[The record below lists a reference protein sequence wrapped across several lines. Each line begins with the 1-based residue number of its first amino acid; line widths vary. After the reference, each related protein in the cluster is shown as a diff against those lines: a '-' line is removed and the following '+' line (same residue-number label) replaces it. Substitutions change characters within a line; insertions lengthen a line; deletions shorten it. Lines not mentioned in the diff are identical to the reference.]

1 MEKLITANVV
11 YDDTGLV
18 PTIIQDF
25 DTREVLMLGYMN
37 EESLKLTLE
46 GDTVWFYS
54 RSRQELWNKGAT
66 SGDYLYTVD
75 MYLDCDNDTILITAK
90 PAGNTCH
97 KGRNSCFNEVAFGGL
112 GELANLSNTIQDR
125 KENPVEGS
133 YTNYLFD
140 KGLDKIL
147 KKVGEE
153 ASEVIIASKNTDTP
167 ELIGEISDLLYHL
180 MVLTNEKNLDLSLID
195 AELKKRSAK

>member
-1 MEKLITANVV
+1 MEKLIAANVV
-11 YDDTGLV
+11 YDDRGLL

-46 GDTVWFYS
+46 SDTVWFYS

-66 SGDYLYTVD
+66 SGDYLYTQD
-75 MYLDCDNDTILITAK
+75 IYLDCDNDTILITAK

-97 KGRNSCFNEVAFGGL
+97 KGTKTCFNEVTFGGL
-112 GELANLSNTIQDR
+112 GELANLSSTIKDR
-125 KENPVEGS
+125 KENPIEGS

-153 ASEVIIASKNTDTP
+153 ASEVIIASKNSDTP

-195 AELKKRSAK
+195 AELKKRSSK

>member
-1 MEKLITANVV
+1 MEKLIAENVV
-11 YDDTGLV
+11 YDTSGLV
-18 PTIIQDF
+18 PTVIQDF

-37 EESLKLTLE
+37 KESLKLTLE

-54 RSRQELWNKGAT
+54 RSRSELWNKGAT
-66 SGDYLYTVD
+66 SGDYLYTQD

-97 KGRNSCFNEVAFGGL
+97 KGTKSCFKEVSFGGL
-112 GELANLSNTIQDR
+112 GELSNLDKTIKNRKANPI
-125 KENPVEGS
+125 EGS

-153 ASEVIIASKNTDTP
+153 AAEVIIASKNTDTP

-195 AELKKRSAK
+195 AELKKRSSK

>member
-1 MEKLITANVV
+1 MEKLIATNVV
-11 YDDTGLV
+11 YDNKGLV

-37 EESLKLTLE
+37 AESLKLTLE

-66 SGDYLYTVD
+66 SGDYLYTKD
-75 MYLDCDNDTILITAK
+75 IYLDCDNDTILITAN

-97 KGRNSCFNEVAFGGL
+97 KGTKSCFKEVAFGGL
-112 GELANLSNTIQDR
+112 GELANLNNTIKNR

-140 KGLDKIL
+140 TGLDKIL

-195 AELKKRSAK
+195 AELKKRSSK

>member
-1 MEKLITANVV
+1 MKKIQIEDVV
-11 YDDTGLV
+11 FNESGLV
-18 PTIIQDF
+18 PAVVQDY

-66 SGDYLYTVD
+66 SGDYLYTQGL
-75 MYLDCDNDTILITAK
+75 YLDCDNDTILITVK
-90 PAGNTCH
+90 PVGNTCH
-97 KGRNSCFNEVAFGGL
+97 LGRKSCFDEITYGGL
-112 GELANLSNTIQDR
+112 GELANLDRTIKDR
-125 KENPVEGS
+125 KENPTEGS
-133 YTNYLFD
+133 YTNYLFE

-153 ASEVIIASKNTDTP
+153 ASEVIIASKNTNTP

-180 MVLTNEKNLDLSLID
+180 MVLTNEKELDISLID
-195 AELKKRSAK
+195 TELKKRSSK

>member
-1 MEKLITANVV
+1 MEKFIEANVI
-11 YDDTGLV
+11 YDDKGLV

-37 EESLKLTLE
+37 QESLKLTLE

-54 RSRQELWNKGAT
+54 RSRKELWNKGAS
-66 SGDYLYTVD
+66 SGNFLYKKD
-75 MYLDCDNDTILITAK
+75 IYLDCDCDTILITAK
-90 PAGNTCH
+90 PLGNTCH
-97 KGRNSCFNEVAFGGL
+97 TGSKSCFKDISYGGL
-112 GELANLSNTIQDR
+112 GQLANLDKTIKLR
-125 KENPVEGS
+125 KENPKEGS
-133 YTNYLFD
+133 YTNYLFNS
-140 KGLDKIL
+140 GLDKIL

-180 MVLTNEKNLDLSLID
+180 MVLTNEKDLDLSLID
-195 AELKKRSAK
+195 AELKKRSIK